1 LRPIG
6 RRYARPQPSAATGRL
21 KKDNA
26 SMPIDRQLL
35 ELLACPDEHHAPL
48 REVGD
53 FLVCTQCG
61 RRFPVKDGI
70 PVMLL
75 EEALPPAD

>member
-1 LRPIG
+1 
-6 RRYARPQPSAATGRL
+6 
-21 KKDNA
+21 
-26 SMPIDRQLL
+26 MPLDRHLL
-35 ELLACPDEHHAPL
+35 ELLACPDEHHAPV

-53 FLVCTQCG
+53 FLICTECR
-61 RRFPVKDGI
+61 RRFPVRDGI

>member
-1 LRPIG
+1 
-6 RRYARPQPSAATGRL
+6 
-21 KKDNA
+21 
-26 SMPIDRQLL
+26 MPIDRQLL

-53 FLVCTQCG
+53 FLVCTQCR

-75 EEALPPAD
+75 DEALPPAD

>member
-1 LRPIG
+1 LTLLSRP
-6 RRYARPQPSAATGRL
+6 
-21 KKDNA
+21 DNA
-26 SMPIDRQLL
+26 GVPIDRHLL

-53 FLVCTQCG
+53 FLICTECR

-70 PVMLL
+70 PVMILD
-75 EEALPPAD
+75 EALPPAD

>member
-1 LRPIG
+1 V
-6 RRYARPQPSAATGRL
+6 
-21 KKDNA
+21 
-26 SMPIDRQLL
+26 PIDRALL
-35 ELLACPDEHHAPL
+35 EILACPDDHHSPV
-48 REVGD
+48 REEGD
-53 FLVCTQCG
+53 YLVCTECR